1 MYSSENRKRISDEN
15 PDLTFGEISRAVG
28 QKVKRRRKRC
38 CSYAGPVHT
47 ASLLTFRCSSLGT
60 GAVEGRHNST
70 NPQLQ
75 LTVSFVVVLFIVSS
89 VCCVLLQKPGGTR
102 KGRASGYIIFA
113 SEFRKEATQKNPDLS
128 FGEISRFVGEK
139 VLY

>member
-1 MYSSENRKRISDEN
+1 ME
-15 PDLTFGEISRAVG
+15 
-28 QKVKRRRKRC
+28 
-38 CSYAGPVHT
+38 AGKSP
-47 ASLLTFRCSSLGT
+47 ASVDCIVCSS
-60 GAVEGRHNST
+60 
-70 NPQLQ
+70 
-75 LTVSFVVVLFIVSS
+75 FFIVSS

>member
-1 MYSSENRKRISDEN
+1 M
-15 PDLTFGEISRAVG
+15 
-28 QKVKRRRKRC
+28 
-38 CSYAGPVHT
+38 
-47 ASLLTFRCSSLGT
+47 
-60 GAVEGRHNST
+60 EGST
-70 NPQLQ
+70 TRQILQLQ
-75 LTVSFVVVLFIVSS
+75 LIVSFVVVLFIVSS